1 RDRLN
6 FGYDNRF
13 QNPTICSRRLPC
25 SEMTASMI
33 LAGRMVNS
41 VARPLGSADTWQ
53 RHWRPHLVWPLKVVS
68 YKGG

>member
-1 RDRLN
+1 
-6 FGYDNRF
+6 
-13 QNPTICSRRLPC
+13 
-25 SEMTASMI
+25 MTASMI